1 MIQKWYK
8 ILINCVSVR
17 NRIWFNFIEIN
28 WLESRRV
35 LHSWLYRLI
44 MLSFHPTLALEIK
57 VKIKMYC
64 NYQIYLTK
72 KKERER
78 EIIESVEMLKPA
90 ENLVLKILSLMKRWK
105 QNTSSK
111 ALYIAIL
118 LLLWHLNPVI
128 IQIHRCL

>member
-1 MIQKWYK
+1 
-8 ILINCVSVR
+8 
-17 NRIWFNFIEIN
+17 
-28 WLESRRV
+28 
-35 LHSWLYRLI
+35 

-118 LLLWHLNPVI
+118 LLL
-128 IQIHRCL
+128 